1 MRLQTTSVLLCTC
14 YTACNVI
21 HAYIVHVLLAS
32 ILQNFLSDSHASV
45 KFKLSCT
52 VITHNLL
59 IRQSS
64 LVTKMGVTSLHFV
77 DKYLMLL
84 WLLIDVSQ

>member
-1 MRLQTTSVLLCTC
+1 MLLCAC
-14 YTACNVI
+14 YTARNVI
-21 HAYIVHVLLAS
+21 HAYIVHVLLVS

-45 KFKLSCT
+45 KFKLNCT
-52 VITHNLL
+52 VVTHNLI
-59 IRQSS
+59 IRQNS
-64 LVTKMGVTSLHFV
+64 LVTKMGVTSLHFI